1 MSLSVP
7 SLKVLEMLPSVPLDL
22 AMRVLQSVVKEGA
35 FYLLDPPAILTRKIV
50 SRVLNLDPRQ
60 QVIWCCFFPQ
70 CRDLFCGITAS
81 KTLQSKHLQPLRY
94 GWPLSTWRRCWRFKW
109 RNIARG
115 GKISPLFSLDEIH
128 YFLFFF
134 IQELG
139 GDAEIAAANKTD
151 DEKLTEAGLAAA
163 LGVVTDIITDDM
175 KNDLAGRWHHLWW
188 WIYILTVQVKALIL
202 SFSCRETPVTDEEKA
217 GAAWAEV
224 FLSVEVM

>member
-35 FYLLDPPAILTRKIV
+35 FYLLDPPAILRRRKSIK
-50 SRVLNLDPRQ
+50 SLQSWSKTAGDL
-60 QVIWCCFFPQ
+60 CCFFPH

-115 GKISPLFSLDEIH
+115 GKFCPLFSLDEIH

-134 IQELG
+134 LFRSSAEMRRLQLLTRRTMRSWRRLDLLPRLG
-139 GDAEIAAANKTD
+139 LSPISSLTIWKTTWLEGDTTYGGE
-151 DEKLTEAGLAAA
+151 
-163 LGVVTDIITDDM
+163 
-175 KNDLAGRWHHLWW
+175 
-188 WIYILTVQVKALIL
+188 YI
-202 SFSCRETPVTDEEKA
+202 F
-217 GAAWAEV
+217 
-224 FLSVEVM
+224 

>member
-35 FYLLDPPAILTRKIV
+35 FYLLDPPAILRRRKSIK
-50 SRVLNLDPRQ
+50 SLQSWSKTAGDL
-60 QVIWCCFFPQ
+60 CCFFPH

-81 KTLQSKHLQPLRY
+81 KTLQSKHLQHLRY

-175 KNDLAGRWHHLWW
+175 KNDLAGRWHRLWW
-188 WIYILTVQVKALIL
+188 WIYILIGNCASEGPDT
-202 SFSCRETPVTDEEKA
+202 
-217 GAAWAEV
+217 
-224 FLSVEVM
+224 FLFL

>member
-35 FYLLDPPAILTRKIV
+35 FYLLDPPAIFRRKIV

-81 KTLQSKHLQPLRY
+81 KTLQYKHFQPLRY

-115 GKISPLFSLDEIH
+115 GKISPLFSWMKFTIF
-128 YFLFFF
+128 YSFLFRSSAEMRRL
-134 IQELG
+134 QLLTRRTMRSWQRLDLLPRLG
-139 GDAEIAAANKTD
+139 LSPISSLTIWKTTWLEGDT
-151 DEKLTEAGLAAA
+151 
-163 LGVVTDIITDDM
+163 
-175 KNDLAGRWHHLWW
+175 
-188 WIYILTVQVKALIL
+188 IYGGEYI
-202 SFSCRETPVTDEEKA
+202 F
-217 GAAWAEV
+217 
-224 FLSVEVM
+224 